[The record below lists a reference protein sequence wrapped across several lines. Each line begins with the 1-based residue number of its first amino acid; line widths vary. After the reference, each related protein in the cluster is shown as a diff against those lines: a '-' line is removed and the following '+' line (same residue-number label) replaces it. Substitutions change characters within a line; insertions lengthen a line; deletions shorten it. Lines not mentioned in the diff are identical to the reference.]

1 MFKHIIIVP
10 FSLITVGCVV
20 AQALVLKY
28 LLFYPDGLG
37 KGAPNMHHNLGSRTL
52 SSSHCV
58 ASTNFSS
65 LSEDA
70 KAR

>member
-1 MFKHIIIVP
+1 MCNHIMIVHFP
-10 FSLITVGCVV
+10 FITVVCVV

-52 SSSHCV
+52 SSHCV